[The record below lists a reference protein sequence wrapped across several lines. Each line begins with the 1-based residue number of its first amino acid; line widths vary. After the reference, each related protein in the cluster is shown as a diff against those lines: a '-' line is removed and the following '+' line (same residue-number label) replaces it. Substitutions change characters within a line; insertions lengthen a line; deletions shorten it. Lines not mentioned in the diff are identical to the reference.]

1 MIPGDIAS
9 VVLLLSC
16 LWPLGCEHAGTAR
29 TEIIDAQG
37 ARVGEAT
44 LTESAEGV
52 TVAATFT
59 DLPPGEHALHV
70 HTVGRCEAP
79 FESAGPHFNPTGRR
93 HGRDNPEG
101 PHAGDLPNLQVSE
114 LRRASIV
121 VLLPDVSLTDGSAA
135 LLDHDGASLVVH
147 EKADDHMT
155 DPAGGAGAR
164 IACGVLTGPKS

>member
-1 MIPGDIAS
+1 LIREDIAS
-9 VVLLLSC
+9 VALLLTS
-16 LWPLGCEHAGTAR
+16 LWLLGCDAGTAR
-29 TEIIDAQG
+29 TEIANAQG
-37 ARVGEAT
+37 SRVGEAT

-121 VLLPDVSLTDGSAA
+121 VLLPGVSLTDGAAA
-135 LLDHDGASLVVH
+135 LLDHDGASLIVH

-155 DPAGGAGAR
+155 DPAGAAGAR
-164 IACGVLTGPKS
+164 IACGVLGVPKS